1 MSDLFSH
8 DDEYRDR
15 GVTAVLGPTNTGK
28 THLAIERM
36 LGHESGMIGL
46 PLRLLAREVYDKVA
60 RIAGIQNVA
69 LITGE
74 EKILPPSPRYYVC
87 TVEAMPRDLDV
98 AFLAVDEIQLAADA
112 ERGHVFTRHL
122 LHARGRSET
131 LLLGAATMKGAIAD
145 MLPGANIIS
154 RPRLSQLTYAGQKK
168 ISRLPRRTAIV
179 TFAANEVYA
188 IAELVRRQRGGT
200 AVVLGALSP
209 KTRNAQVALYQ
220 NGEVDFLIATDAIGM
235 GLNLDVDHV
244 AFASMHKFDGQQH
257 RELTNAEIGQ
267 VAGRAGR
274 HTNDGT
280 FGVSA
285 QVEPFDQARVAALEA
300 HEFKPV
306 EVLQWRNGNL
316 DFASIERL
324 KASLRVNPDEKRLTR
339 GRMVDDLIA
348 LENVSRDENVQ
359 ALTKGPAAVRRLW
372 DVCRIPDYRKISS
385 ADHAELVTRLYG
397 HLMSENGHVPE
408 DWFAEQVSH
417 AENTEGGIDT
427 LANRISHIRTWT
439 FVSHRSDWL
448 ADPDHWQERTRAIED
463 KLSDALHERLT
474 QRFVDRRTSVL
485 IKRLRDQTTLNAE
498 IEADGSVYVERHFV
512 GQLEGFRFSPDTSA
526 TGIHG
531 KAARHAAAKVMTEE
545 FAERAKR
552 LLEAKAEELE
562 LTRTGQIMWEGAAI
576 AQLEAGESVLKPTLT
591 IQADEYLSTPDGDR
605 IEVKITDWLKG
616 VIDERLKPLIEL
628 SATDDISGLARG
640 VAFQL
645 VENLGVLKRDAVA
658 DDIRQLDQEARGQ
671 LRRFG
676 VRFGAYNIFIPAL
689 LKPAASDLVVLLWAL
704 QQAKNHGMDAGSPPV
719 PPREGL
725 TSAAADPALP
735 ETFYRT
741 AGYHHCGQR
750 VVRIDMLER
759 LADMIRPLV
768 SWRAKKSVTGAD
780 QKIEVAGDGKSAG
793 ETSETQDTQGK
804 EHPPGKPEESKP
816 PEADKQQHKESEK
829 PDESEP
835 PEGATGNGGFRVTP
849 DMMSIV
855 GCSGEEFASV
865 LKILG
870 FRCERR
876 PLPAPRQEAA
886 TQAGDSG
893 KTSEISAPEG
903 SKVPD
908 EAAIDEIWRPRRKA
922 PRADARKTRGKKPH
936 AAKGAAGRDG
946 KDRGRHRGKGAA
958 PGGKKPQARRK
969 APEKPFDPDSP
980 FAALKDLKHDL
991 ETRVKDGA

>member
-36 LGHESGMIGL
+36 LGHQSGMIGL

-60 RIAGIQNVA
+60 RISGAANVA

-87 TVEAMPRDLDV
+87 TVEAMPRDIDV

-145 MLPGANIIS
+145 VLPGANIIS

-179 TFAANEVYA
+179 TFTANEVYA

-209 KTRNAQVALYQ
+209 KTRNAQVELYQ

-244 AFASMHKFDGQQH
+244 AFSSTHKFDGQQH

-300 HEFKPV
+300 HEFKQV

-324 KASLRVNPDEKRLTR
+324 KKSLRVNPDEKRLTR

-348 LENVSRDENVQ
+348 LENVSSDENVQ
-359 ALTKGPAAVRRLW
+359 AMTGGPAAVRRLW

-385 ADHAELVTRLYG
+385 ADHAELVTSLYG
-397 HLMSENGHVPE
+397 HLMGENGHIPE
-408 DWFAEQVSH
+408 DWFAEQVRH
-417 AENTEGGIDT
+417 AENTEGDIDT

-439 FVSHRSDWL
+439 FVSHRPDWL

-485 IKRLRDQTTLNAE
+485 IKRLRDRDSLNAE
-498 IEADGSVYVERHFV
+498 IEADGSVHVERHFV
-512 GQLEGFRFSPDTSA
+512 GRLEGFRFSPDTSA

-531 KAARHAAAKVMTEE
+531 KAARHAAAMVMTEE

-562 LTRTGQIMWEGAAI
+562 LTRAGQITWEGAAI
-576 AQLEAGESVLKPTLT
+576 AQLGAGESVLKPTLT
-591 IQADEYLSTPDGDR
+591 IQADEYLSAPDGNR
-605 IEVKITDWLKG
+605 IEGKITDWLKG

-628 SATDDISGLARG
+628 SAADDISGLARG

-658 DDIRQLDQEARGQ
+658 DDIRQLDQDARGQ

-704 QQAKNHGMDAGSPPV
+704 QHAKDHGMDAGSLPE

-725 TSAAADPALP
+725 TSAVADPELP
-735 ETFYRT
+735 ESFYRT
-741 AGYHHCGQR
+741 AGYHHCGKR

-768 SWRAKKSVTGAD
+768 SWRAKKPATGAN
-780 QKIEVAGDGKSAG
+780 QKIEVKDEGKAAGAA
-793 ETSETQDTQGK
+793 SETPGK
-804 EHPPGKPEESKP
+804 EQPTDKPEESKP
-816 PEADKQQHKESEK
+816 PPEESK
-829 PDESEP
+829 P
-835 PEGATGNGGFRVTP
+835 PEGATGNGGFRVTT

-870 FRCERR
+870 FHCERR
-876 PLPAPRQEAA
+876 PLPAPQQEAA
-886 TQAGDSG
+886 TGAGDSDKIS
-893 KTSEISAPEG
+893 KTSAPDDG
-903 SKVPD
+903 KVSG
-908 EAAIDEIWRPRRKA
+908 EAAFDEIWRPRRKA
-922 PRADARKTRGKKPH
+922 PRADARKMRGKPPQSG
-936 AAKGAAGRDG
+936 KGAAGHDG
-946 KDRGRHRGKGAA
+946 KNRGRGKHRDKSAT
-958 PGGKKPQARRK
+958 PGRKKPPARRK
-969 APEKPFDPDSP
+969 APEKPIDPDSP
-980 FAALKDLKHDL
+980 FAALKDLKRDL